1 MKTFQLF
8 FFSCRVGRLEP
19 LLSPPLWLR
28 PPPPSSTRLADSGGG
43 GGDTLTLSTVG
54 KGVEGEQGELHFP
67 SCPALRSSLNKKGSQ
82 FLHLDPR
89 GREGPGPPTA
99 LETFRLA
106 PGQL

>member
-1 MKTFQLF
+1 MKTLQLF
-8 FFSCRVGRLEP
+8 FLFLPGWASRT
-19 LLSPPLWLR
+19 PPLPAPLA
-28 PPPPSSTRLADSGGG
+28 PSSSPSSTRLADSGGG
-43 GGDTLTLSTVG
+43 GGHPDTLSTVG

-67 SCPALRSSLNKKGSQ
+67 SCPALRSSLNKKGSR

-89 GREGPGPPTA
+89 GREGPGPPTE